1 MYLLVLIFKS
11 NEVLLGG
18 LSYGTLQPHCARI
31 GMASLLLIQA
41 KLQDVAKLLLT

>member
-18 LSYGTLQPHCARI
+18 LSYGTLQPRCARM
-31 GMASLLLIQA
+31 GMASLLIQA
-41 KLQDVAKLLLT
+41 KLQNVAKLLLT